1 VVPAGL
7 LVAAGRARTGVRVL
21 LVTVLL
27 VTVLLAVP
35 ALVQCW
41 VGG

>member
-1 VVPAGL
+1 MLVLLPACC
-7 LVAAGRARTGVRVL
+7 ARTGVRVL